1 VQRRTILI
9 RSVLQIVMSVAL
21 LLGAVT
27 GNQVLVLGGAVV
39 VVALLSW
46 EFELRRRRRG
56 T

>member
-1 VQRRTILI
+1 MRQRAIVI

-21 LLGAVT
+21 LLGAIT
-27 GNQVLVLGGAVV
+27 GNQVLLLGGAVV

-46 EFELRRRRRG
+46 EFELRRRRG

>member
-1 VQRRTILI
+1 MQRRAILI
-9 RSVLQIVMSVAL
+9 RSVLQIALSVAL
-21 LLGAVT
+21 LLGAIT
-27 GNQVLVLGGAVV
+27 GNQPLLLGGALA